1 MRYAVV
7 MAGGTGTRFWPESR
21 KAVPKQ
27 LLRLGSPFSLLER
40 TIQRIESLIPP
51 AQVLVVTSENLRD
64 SIRPHLPGTPDAN
77 LLFEPL
83 RRNTGPCVAL
93 AARVLLDRDPDAVML
108 VLAADHLIQREDEFR
123 AILSA
128 TMDLAAAEEVLITL
142 GISPV
147 YPETGYGYIEMG
159 PELGRRDSRAYYRA
173 AGFREKPSTETA
185 VEYLAAGRFL
195 WNSGMFVFR
204 ASTLWHAVQ
213 RHLPEVARVLA
224 HVDGRDE
231 PEQIQKAIDEIYPGL
246 PAVSIDIGVMEKAE
260 NIVVFPADI
269 GWSDVGSWTTLRS
282 LLPADV
288 HGNVAHGDN
297 LTMHA
302 SENIIYA
309 RDGIVV
315 AIGVENLIIVH
326 TPDATLVAR
335 RDDAQGIKRIFDELE
350 KRGFD
355 RYI

>member
-1 MRYAVV
+1 M
-7 MAGGTGTRFWPESR
+7 
-21 KAVPKQ
+21 
-27 LLRLGSPFSLLER
+27 
-40 TIQRIESLIPP
+40 
-51 AQVLVVTSENLRD
+51 
-64 SIRPHLPGTPDAN
+64 
-77 LLFEPL
+77 
-83 RRNTGPCVAL
+83 
-93 AARVLLDRDPDAVML
+93 
-108 VLAADHLIQREDEFR
+108 
-123 AILSA
+123 
-128 TMDLAAAEEVLITL
+128 
-142 GISPV
+142 
-147 YPETGYGYIEMG
+147 
-159 PELGRRDSRAYYRA
+159 
-173 AGFREKPSTETA
+173 
-185 VEYLAAGRFL
+185 
-195 WNSGMFVFR
+195 
-204 ASTLWHAVQ
+204 
-213 RHLPEVARVLA
+213 LA